1 MKRWIGR
8 WLVAVAVLHTGV
20 ALALFGNTYRTM
32 WSDGLWGAGVRD
44 AGHSAAAW
52 FLLFGIL
59 ALAAGLA
66 VSAVER
72 SGARLPRSL
81 GVALLGLAVLG
92 IVLMPVSG
100 FWLVLPPALALLR
113 PARDGTDRAARSAG

>member
-32 WSDGLWGAGVRD
+32 WSDGLWGAG
-44 AGHSAAAW
+44 HSAAAW
-52 FLLFGIL
+52 LLLFGIL

-100 FWLVLPPALALLR
+100 FWLVLPPALARLR